1 MTVGLGDMTPQTIP
15 GVILLIF
22 FDIIGLELFV
32 VSFSAASNA
41 VHDLRAKAGDKIRA
55 SALKKMM
62 SDPGKRPKPKD
73 EGEDGEAA
81 P

>member
-15 GVILLIF
+15 GVILLFF
-22 FDIIGLELFV
+22 FDLIGLVLFV
-32 VSFSAASNA
+32 ASFSAASNA
-41 VHDLRAKAGDKIRA
+41 VHDLRAEAGDKVRA
-55 SALKKMM
+55 SALKDLMT
-62 SDPGKRPKPKD
+62 DAGRRPKPKD